1 MDKEELQYEKRDSV
15 EVTRNA
21 KGEYGW
27 KIKQYYNSDDEQI
40 NELIDETVS
49 ELIWDLKE
57 TDRQLREAFL

>member
-1 MDKEELQYEKRDSV
+1 MDKAELQYEKRDSV

-27 KIKQYYNSDDEQI
+27 KIKQYYDSD
-40 NELIDETVS
+40 NEEIVNVVWS
-49 ELIWDLKE
+49 LKE

>member
-1 MDKEELQYEKRDSV
+1 MIEMNKAELQYEKRDSV

-27 KIKQYYNSDDEQI
+27 KIKLYFNDP
-40 NELIDETVS
+40 DETLYMIVA
-49 ELIWDLKE
+49 DLKE